1 MELLGTKLLNEKD
14 FFELVLRFVFD
25 FIFLFIVVRLLY
37 YPKHQRKDYLFTF
50 IIFNILIFFL
60 SFLLSSVK
68 LQLGF
73 AFGLFAVFS
82 ILRYR
87 TEALPI
93 KEMTYLFIVIGI
105 AVINAVANKKIS
117 WAELVFTNA
126 AIVGA
131 VYVLERM
138 WLLRHETQRL
148 VVYDNIE
155 LIKPENS
162 AQLIAD
168 LKNRTGLP
176 VTRTRL
182 DKIDLLRDVAFL
194 YVYYYDDQNQ
204 GDGAVN
210 DDGDD
215 DD

>member
-176 VTRTRL
+176 VTRTRV

-215 DD
+215 ED

>member
-176 VTRTRL
+176 VTRTRI

-204 GDGAVN
+204 GDGPVN

>member
-117 WAELVFTNA
+117 WAELLFTNA

-131 VYVLERM
+131 VYVLERI

-204 GDGAVN
+204 GDGAAN

>member
-105 AVINAVANKKIS
+105 AVINAIANKKIS
-117 WAELVFTNA
+117 WAELLFTNA

-204 GDGAVN
+204 GDGPVN

>member
-105 AVINAVANKKIS
+105 AVINAIANKKIS

-182 DKIDLLRDVAFL
+182 DKIDLLRDVAFI

>member
-14 FFELVLRFVFD
+14 FFELVVRFVFD

-176 VTRTRL
+176 VTRTRI

-204 GDGAVN
+204 GDGPVN

>member
-14 FFELVLRFVFD
+14 FFELVLRFFFD
-25 FIFLFIVVRLLY
+25 FAFLFIVVRWLY
-37 YPKHQRKDYLFTF
+37 YPTHKRKDYLFTF

-176 VTRTRL
+176 VTRTRI

-204 GDGAVN
+204 CDGPVN

>member
-1 MELLGTKLLNEKD
+1 
-14 FFELVLRFVFD
+14 
-25 FIFLFIVVRLLY
+25 
-37 YPKHQRKDYLFTF
+37 
-50 IIFNILIFFL
+50 
-60 SFLLSSVK
+60 
-68 LQLGF
+68 
-73 AFGLFAVFS
+73 
-82 ILRYR
+82 
-87 TEALPI
+87 
-93 KEMTYLFIVIGI
+93 
-105 AVINAVANKKIS
+105 
-117 WAELVFTNA
+117 
-126 AIVGA
+126 
-131 VYVLERM
+131 
-138 WLLRHETQRL
+138 